1 MYIGTRTEMNEV
13 RMSDRNPA
21 AAGDVAVIGRARSG
35 ADERTKKTIFAGG
48 GVIGALAMSSCCI
61 LPLVLFSL
69 GATGDW
75 ICSLASLYQY
85 NWIFLLITE
94 GFLAGG
100 FYMVYRKPRAS
111 ESAPDA
117 CCATPLSDRI
127 NKTVLWAATVLA
139 LAATAFP
146 YVAPAFLES

>member
-1 MYIGTRTEMNEV
+1 MEMNEA
-13 RMSDRNPA
+13 RMSDRNPTVAGDA
-21 AAGDVAVIGRARSG
+21 AAIGRARSG
-35 ADERTKKTIFAGG
+35 ADEQTKKTIFASGS
-48 GVIGALAMSSCCI
+48 VIGALVMSSCCI

-69 GATGDW
+69 GATGAW
-75 ICSLASLYQY
+75 IGGLASLYQY
-85 NWIFLLITE
+85 KWIFLLITA

-111 ESAPDA
+111 EYAPGS
-117 CCATPLSDRI
+117 CCATPLSERI
-127 NKTVLWAATVLA
+127 NKTVLWVATVLA

>member
-1 MYIGTRTEMNEV
+1 
-13 RMSDRNPA
+13 MSDRNPA
-21 AAGDVAVIGRARSG
+21 AAGDAAVMGRARSG
-35 ADERTKKTIFAGG
+35 ADEQTKKTIFAGG
-48 GVIGALAMSSCCI
+48 SIIGALAMSSCCI

-69 GATGDW
+69 GATGAW
-75 ICSLASLYQY
+75 IGNLASLYQY
-85 NWIFLLITE
+85 KWIFLLITA

-100 FYMVYRKPRAS
+100 FYLVYGKPRTGGS
-111 ESAPDA
+111 GSGT
-117 CCATPLSDRI
+117 CCTSPLADRI